1 MSEFSRSS
9 SRRRTSNTG
18 GRRESSS
25 RTGRGSAS
33 HSSAPRNR
41 SGYGTSNYSY
51 SARNMRNRR
60 RRRNRDITQWIVY
73 GVALIVV
80 ILAVVLIVKGCG
92 GGSGDGAQSTEES
105 GAGQAAEGGV
115 TVDGISIDG
124 MTQAEAREA
133 ILSQYGWDMKVTYND
148 KEASVSN
155 LMEERVDELLEEI
168 YGGSTE
174 TDFTVNTDNLLDAAK
189 AEASLIAGNWNMV
202 AKNGGISGYDKDTG
216 KFTFTEGTNGAV
228 IDQDKLAEDIVSAI
242 EGKNYKAVIE
252 AQVKEVGP
260 EMTAAQLEAKYTTI
274 GTYTTTATN
283 NKNRNQNLKLCTEAI
298 NGTIINPGQ
307 EFSFNETTGPRSTE
321 KGYQPATA
329 YLNGEVIQEPGGGVC
344 QVSSTLYNAVIF
356 AGLKSTERHAHSYE
370 PSYVTPGEDA
380 AVSYGGPDF
389 KFVNNSDYPIAIK
402 ASFSD
407 QKVTCSIYGIPILED
422 GVKVRMESEKTA
434 ELDPPAPTYEE
445 DQTLQPDEEKV
456 VKQPT
461 MGSRWSTDLV
471 TTKNGEEISR
481 IDFHNSVY
489 RGKAAIIKRNTS
501 GVVLTT
507 EAPTEAAAAS
517 EASTET
523 AAQESAASTEAAVS
537 PDATGPAGE
546 GPGSENPAAP
556 DGGGEQVPGGGE
568 VQPPAENPT
577 VPAAPEG
584 PDSPAAEGPAGN

>member
-1 MSEFSRSS
+1 MSELNRSS
-9 SRRRTSNTG
+9 SRRRTSNSG
-18 GRRESSS
+18 GRREASS
-25 RTGRGSAS
+25 RSGRAGSS
-33 HSSAPRNR
+33 HSAASRNR
-41 SGYGTSNYSY
+41 AGHGTPNYSY
-51 SARNMRNRR
+51 SARNMHNRR
-60 RRRNRDITQWIVY
+60 RRRNRDFTQWIVY
-73 GVALIVV
+73 GVALIVI
-80 ILAVVLIVKGCG
+80 ILAVVLLVRGCSG
-92 GGSGDGAQSTEES
+92 GTDALESTEGS
-105 GAGQAAEGGV
+105 SAAEGGI

-124 MTQAEAREA
+124 MTQEEAREK
-133 ILSQYGWDMKVTYND
+133 ILDQYGWDMKVTYND
-148 KEASVSN
+148 KEASVGN
-155 LMEERVDELLEEI
+155 LLEGRVDELLEEI

-174 TDFTVNTDNLLDAAK
+174 TTFEVNTDNLLDAAK

-202 AKNGGISGYDKDTG
+202 AKNGGISGYNKETG
-216 KFTFTEGTNGAV
+216 KFEFEEGTKGAV
-228 IDQDKLAEDIVSAI
+228 IDQDRLAEDIVKAV
-242 EGKNYKAVIE
+242 GNKDYKAVIE
-252 AQVKEVGP
+252 AQVKEVEP
-260 EMTAAQLEAKYTTI
+260 ELTAAQLEEKYTTI

-298 NGTIINPGQ
+298 NGTIVNPGQ

-389 KFVNNSDYPIAIK
+389 RFVNNSDYPVAIR

-407 QKVTCSIYGIPILED
+407 QKVTCSIYGIPVLES

-445 DQTLQPDEEKV
+445 DQTLQPDQEKV

-461 MGSRWSTDLV
+461 PGSRWSTDLV
-471 TTKNGEEISR
+471 TYKDGEEISR

-507 EAPTEAAAAS
+507 EAPTESAAADS
-517 EASTET
+517 TEASAGSADST
-523 AAQESAASTEAAVS
+523 AASTEAAENPAGPGS
-537 PDATGPAGE
+537 PAGE
-546 GPGSENPAAP
+546 GPAVGETVPANP
-556 DGGGEQVPGGGE
+556 ESQVPEGGQTPSPG
-568 VQPPAENPT
+568 PT
-577 VPAAPEG
+577 VPAG
-584 PDSPAAEGPAGN
+584 PDSPAEGPAGN

>member
-1 MSEFSRSS
+1 MSELNRSS
-9 SRRRTSNTG
+9 SRRRTSNSG
-18 GRRESSS
+18 GRREASS
-25 RTGRGSAS
+25 RSGRAGSS
-33 HSSAPRNR
+33 HSAASRNR
-41 SGYGTSNYSY
+41 AGHGTPNYSY
-51 SARNMRNRR
+51 SARNMHNRR
-60 RRRNRDITQWIVY
+60 RRRNRDFTQWIVY
-73 GVALIVV
+73 GVALIVI
-80 ILAVVLIVKGCG
+80 ILAVVLLVRGCSKGT
-92 GGSGDGAQSTEES
+92 DALESTEGS
-105 GAGQAAEGGV
+105 SAAGEAAEGGI

-124 MTQAEAREA
+124 MTQEEAREK
-133 ILSQYGWDMKVTYND
+133 ILDQYGWDMKVTYND
-148 KEASVSN
+148 KEASVGN
-155 LMEERVDELLEEI
+155 LLEGRVDELLEEI

-174 TDFTVNTDNLLDAAK
+174 TTFEVNTDNLLDAAK

-202 AKNGGISGYDKDTG
+202 AKNGGISGYNKETG
-216 KFTFTEGTNGAV
+216 KFEFEEGTKGAV
-228 IDQDKLAEDIVSAI
+228 IDQDRLAEDIVKAV
-242 EGKNYKAVIE
+242 GNKDYKAVIE
-252 AQVKEVGP
+252 AQVKEVEP
-260 EMTAAQLEAKYTTI
+260 ELTAAQLEEKYTTI

-298 NGTIINPGQ
+298 NGTIVNPGQ

-389 KFVNNSDYPIAIK
+389 RFVNNSDYPVAIR

-407 QKVTCSIYGIPILED
+407 QKVTCSIYGIPVLES

-445 DQTLQPDEEKV
+445 DQTLQPDQEKV

-461 MGSRWSTDLV
+461 PGSRWSTDLV
-471 TTKNGEEISR
+471 TYKDGEEISR

-507 EAPTEAAAAS
+507 EAPTESAAADS
-517 EASTET
+517 TEASAGSADST
-523 AAQESAASTEAAVS
+523 AASTEAAENPAGPGS
-537 PDATGPAGE
+537 PAGE
-546 GPGSENPAAP
+546 GPAVGETVPANP
-556 DGGGEQVPGGGE
+556 ESQVPEGGQIPSPG
-568 VQPPAENPT
+568 PT
-577 VPAAPEG
+577 VPAG
-584 PDSPAAEGPAGN
+584 PDSPAEGPAGN

>member
-1 MSEFSRSS
+1 MSELNRSS
-9 SRRRTSNTG
+9 SRRRISNSG
-18 GRRESSS
+18 GRREASS
-25 RTGRGSAS
+25 RSGRAGSS
-33 HSSAPRNR
+33 HSAASRNR
-41 SGYGTSNYSY
+41 AGHGTPNYSY
-51 SARNMRNRR
+51 SARNMHNRR
-60 RRRNRDITQWIVY
+60 RRRNRDFTQWIVY
-73 GVALIVV
+73 GVALIVI
-80 ILAVVLIVKGCG
+80 ILAVVLLVRGCSKGT
-92 GGSGDGAQSTEES
+92 DALESTEGS
-105 GAGQAAEGGV
+105 SAAGEAAEGGI

-124 MTQAEAREA
+124 MTQEEAREK
-133 ILSQYGWDMKVTYND
+133 ILDQYGWDMKVTYND
-148 KEASVSN
+148 KEASVGN
-155 LMEERVDELLEEI
+155 LLEGRVDELLEEI

-174 TDFTVNTDNLLDAAK
+174 TTFEVNTDNLLDAAK

-202 AKNGGISGYDKDTG
+202 AKNGGISGYNKETG
-216 KFTFTEGTNGAV
+216 KFEFEEGTKGAV
-228 IDQDKLAEDIVSAI
+228 IDQDRLAEDIVKAV
-242 EGKNYKAVIE
+242 GNKDYKAVIE
-252 AQVKEVGP
+252 AQVKEVEP
-260 EMTAAQLEAKYTTI
+260 ELTAAQLEEKYTTI

-298 NGTIINPGQ
+298 NGTIVNPGQ

-389 KFVNNSDYPIAIK
+389 RFVNNSDYPVAIR

-407 QKVTCSIYGIPILED
+407 QKVTCSIYGIPVLES

-445 DQTLQPDEEKV
+445 DQTLQPDQEKV

-461 MGSRWSTDLV
+461 PGSRWSTDLV
-471 TTKNGEEISR
+471 TYKDGEEISR

-507 EAPTEAAAAS
+507 EAPTESAAADS
-517 EASTET
+517 TEASAGSADST
-523 AAQESAASTEAAVS
+523 AASTEAAENPAGPGS
-537 PDATGPAGE
+537 PAGE
-546 GPGSENPAAP
+546 GPAVGETVPANP
-556 DGGGEQVPGGGE
+556 ESQVPEGGQTPSPG
-568 VQPPAENPT
+568 PT
-577 VPAAPEG
+577 VPAG
-584 PDSPAAEGPAGN
+584 PDSPAEGPAGN